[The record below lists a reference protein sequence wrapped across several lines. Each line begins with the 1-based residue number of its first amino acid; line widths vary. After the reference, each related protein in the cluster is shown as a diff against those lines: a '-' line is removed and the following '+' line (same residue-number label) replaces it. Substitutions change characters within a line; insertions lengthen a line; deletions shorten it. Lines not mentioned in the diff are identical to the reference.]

1 MRFKDIEGQTIMA
14 NQLTEIIDSGR
25 VSHAQL
31 FLGDSTSGSLA
42 LAIAYAQYLNCE
54 HRQHYTEAPD
64 GKPTLRADSC
74 GECPSCKK
82 YEQLVHSDLH
92 LYFPTTTT
100 DAVKSKPSCEDF
112 QQDFRK
118 FLEEYHQ
125 QGTLEDWYAFMQ
137 TDNKQGQLRELD
149 ADNMV
154 NTMALTTYENGY
166 KVLIIWMAEK
176 MTAVVANKILKILEE
191 PTPRTLI
198 LLVSERSE
206 KMLST
211 IISRTQLVRIPRVQ
225 RVGVSTTGEVQV
237 RGEYRAFFAQM
248 YVTWMRQ
255 LFKLNM
261 ASLSGWVDEM
271 AGLGREQ
278 QKQFLLFAQEAVREC
293 FLCNMAGVP
302 LAMDF
307 GDEKFNSSFP
317 SMITEQNADGLNNA
331 FSECIHA
338 IERNA
343 YSKIALMELSFKIS
357 KLLQRRKPAA
367 PKS

>member
-1 MRFKDIEGQTIMA
+1 MA
-14 NQLTEIIDSGR
+14 NKLTEIIDSGR

-54 HRQHYTEAPD
+54 HRQHYDTAAGHPD
-64 GKPTLRADSC
+64 ALRADSC

-100 DAVKSKPSCEDF
+100 DSVKSNPCCDEF

-118 FLEEYHQ
+118 FLTEYRQ

-137 TDNKQGQLRELD
+137 TDNKQGQLRERD
-149 ADNMV
+149 AESMV

-176 MTAVVANKILKILEE
+176 MSAVVANKILKILEE
-191 PTPRTLI
+191 PTRRTLI
-198 LLVSERSE
+198 ILVAEHSD

-211 IISRTQLVRIPRVQ
+211 ILSRAQLVSIPRVH
-225 RVGVSTTGEVQV
+225 GSDEMTFGEVQV
-237 RGEYRAFFAQM
+237 RAENRDYFAQM

-261 ASLSGWVDEM
+261 ASLSAWVDEI

-278 QKQFLLFAQEAVREC
+278 QKQFLMFAQESVREC
-293 FLCNMAGVP
+293 FLCNLAGMP

-307 GDEKFNSSFP
+307 GDAKFNSSFP
-317 SMITEQNADGLNNA
+317 AMITEHNAEGLNNA
-331 FSECIHA
+331 FAECIHA

-343 YSKIALMELSFKIS
+343 YSKIALMELSFRIS